1 MEQEVKNYAG
11 AVKNNPQHESGSPRV
26 RVGIALLEGC
36 LPDGL
41 GIPQRDLDRD
51 VSSSELRRLCQSSFR
66 TCQVTTV
73 RTSRFGRAG
82 PPEEMV
88 DPLAQIPVCPLGV
101 FLQPGP
107 GRETIF
113 PGDHALCVSKGD
125 FGWCGLAVGELGMML
140 SKTGNGFFIPSD
152 MARRSC
158 LA

>member
-1 MEQEVKNYAG
+1 MEAG
-11 AVKNNPQHESGSPRV
+11 MNGVREREPLAQATGRSGKV
-26 RVGIALLEGC
+26 RIRLDR

-152 MARRSC
+152 MARRSWV
-158 LA
+158 